1 MKKTVLI
8 IGFLIIAILALSV
21 VKTFVS
27 NRIST
32 SGSTLGAIS
41 DKINAKKIENTLL
54 SEKLYSLSSLT
65 NVFSQANSLGF
76 VQEKSNYVLTNP
88 IPIAI
93 KQ

>member
-1 MKKTVLI
+1 MKKPVFI
-8 IGFLIIAILALSV
+8 IGFLIIVIFVLSV
-21 VKTFVS
+21 AKTFVS

-32 SGSTLGAIS
+32 SGSALGVIE

-65 NVFSQANSLGF
+65 NVLSQANSLGF
-76 VQEKSNYVLTNP
+76 VQEKSKLVITYP